1 VNEKKIVS
9 RYWKSLQNINTLLEL
24 CDILHVYDNSGD
36 KPVRII
42 RKHKDQLSVFPN
54 TLWSVDSILDL
65 MNGNITEQ
73 K

>member
-1 VNEKKIVS
+1 MNEKKIVS

>member
-1 VNEKKIVS
+1 MNEKKIVS

-42 RKHKDQLSVFPN
+42 RKHKEQLSVFPN